1 MPPEKSIF
9 SFFVAY
15 IYGILGVEA
24 AATLKRIAIRLATT
38 WQQPYTS
45 ICGYVNIGITIILV
59 RATHL
64 CIRGLRVLSHKINVQ
79 SPQCE
84 NGNGLNLFS

>member
-59 RATHL
+59 RATLVHP
-64 CIRGLRVLSHKINVQ
+64 GVQ
-79 SPQCE
+79 GTGTQDQCPAPAV
-84 NGNGLNLFS
+84 GG